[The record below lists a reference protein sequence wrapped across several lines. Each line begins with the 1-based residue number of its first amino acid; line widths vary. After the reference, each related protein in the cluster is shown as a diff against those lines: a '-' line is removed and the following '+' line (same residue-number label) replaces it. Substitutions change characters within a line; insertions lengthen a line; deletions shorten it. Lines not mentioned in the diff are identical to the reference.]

1 MPTNTTIPTKAVNT
15 VLSSTEWNYLT
26 PLNNSIGVLAGTAQ
40 SGTLPAVTAPNF
52 QIIAGHATGT
62 TNVSGGLTITL
73 PGGGFPNGLLSAVV
87 CAGDNITNQGVVQIV
102 NASTNKTTI
111 QVNCLTATTPA
122 LMNTAAVAV
131 NYIAIGF

>member
-1 MPTNTTIPTKAVNT
+1 MPTNPAIPTLATGN
-15 VLSSTEWNYLT
+15 VLSATQWNYLT

-87 CAGDNITNQGVVQIV
+87 CAGDNITSQGVVQIV

-111 QVNCLTATTPA
+111 SVNCLTATTPA

>member
-52 QIIAGHATGT
+52 QIIAGSAGGT
-62 TNVSGGLTITL
+62 TSAGGGLTITL
-73 PGGGFPNGLLSAVV
+73 PGGGFASGLLTATV
-87 CAGDNITNQGVVQIV
+87 CAGDNLTAQGVVQIV
-102 NASTNKTTI
+102 HASTNRTTLSL
-111 QVNCLTATTPA
+111 VCLNATGGVMATA
-122 LMNTAAVAV
+122 LVRV

>member
-1 MPTNTTIPTKAVNT
+1 MASTIPTHAT
-15 VLSSTEWNYLT
+15 GDYLSSSDWNTLT

-87 CAGDNITNQGVVQIV
+87 CAGDNITSQGVVQIV

-111 QVNCLTATTPA
+111 SVNCLTATTPA